1 MRKNINEPKSKKL
14 NPQNKLKKVLYPRNS
29 KPITFETYIGINNQ
43 KVKKKKNNK
52 PKQNKK
58 NDTSISPPPSR
69 KTKNKNIQEK
79 YQANKSQNNSTFL
92 ELDYLNFS
100 RIDIGLRKLN
110 SSFDEDMFN
119 SKIFIKEKKELV
131 SNRYNGIESSF
142 DTSKTET
149 VLNSNNNNNYIKESK
164 EKLLKTPSTLC
175 NYYDKSEATTSQKK
189 NNCINNI
196 KIEKEKNKL
205 RKNLNKLYEESRNDD
220 NTYINVNKRN
230 NKNIINWKLKDS
242 IKITKE
248 KEKEKKEDEYSK
260 TLNENKKE
268 LNKMIFDIKRDFV
281 KNQTQKKLNQ
291 KKDLDFIEYK
301 NEIPHKN
308 NLMENY
314 LNGKINKRKE
324 SYNTASYK
332 KNNYYAQ
339 ISNIPKDI
347 ARALKYTND
356 NITSDIKISN
366 NTNNTLDIN
375 SLININFN
383 STVNN
388 NNNIINNKS
397 KNRKQNNTTN
407 GIYYV
412 KNNKNNYKQ
421 ANKHSGQKPIILCY
435 DQMKYDSY
443 FVTPKNTKKL
453 IKKGKVQTSNKST
466 KIDSNS
472 GGIKHGTSSTNNKTN
487 DYNIISNP
495 LLRLKNKS
503 FNKYINNNNYIQNNN
518 NNRIIYINN
527 NNLKNHKSSS
537 LLIKQNCVL
546 SNTKGTTS
554 QNSNINIILKLLNS
568 GMKKN
573 SQLIQD
579 LLCKVN
585 YSNSNTKSPLK
596 KYKSSN
602 ALKISKTLT
611 EHNILNRIQETP
623 KYNKIPKS
631 GNAYT
636 TTLIKK
642 NIYKSSNSKNINNN
656 KGIKYHNSTVKK
668 NNKQFFGSNN
678 NYKDIL
684 NNLFNHKTQSDFK
697 TNKYYVLNNSNI
709 NSNNGNKYNNN
720 NEYGMDKHIKQKLLD
735 RMNNASNNGWQYV
748 YKGNKNNN
756 NNKGNK
762 KVLMENL
769 SEIMKSPDKNDFINN
784 DTIISN
790 ESDEGNNNKY

>member
-1 MRKNINEPKSKKL
+1 
-14 NPQNKLKKVLYPRNS
+14 
-29 KPITFETYIGINNQ
+29 
-43 KVKKKKNNK
+43 
-52 PKQNKK
+52 
-58 NDTSISPPPSR
+58 
-69 KTKNKNIQEK
+69 
-79 YQANKSQNNSTFL
+79 
-92 ELDYLNFS
+92 
-100 RIDIGLRKLN
+100 
-110 SSFDEDMFN
+110 
-119 SKIFIKEKKELV
+119 
-131 SNRYNGIESSF
+131 
-142 DTSKTET
+142 
-149 VLNSNNNNNYIKESK
+149 
-164 EKLLKTPSTLC
+164 
-175 NYYDKSEATTSQKK
+175 
-189 NNCINNI
+189 
-196 KIEKEKNKL
+196 
-205 RKNLNKLYEESRNDD
+205 
-220 NTYINVNKRN
+220 
-230 NKNIINWKLKDS
+230 
-242 IKITKE
+242 
-248 KEKEKKEDEYSK
+248 
-260 TLNENKKE
+260 
-268 LNKMIFDIKRDFV
+268 MIFDIKRDFV

-472 GGIKHGTSSTNNKTN
+472 GGIKHGTSSTNNKNN

-503 FNKYINNNNYIQNNN
+503 FNKYINNNRIIYINNN

-527 NNLKNHKSSS
+527 NTLKNHKSSS
-537 LLIKQNCVL
+537 LLIKQNGVL

-554 QNSNINIILKLLNS
+554 QNSNI
-568 GMKKN
+568 
-573 SQLIQD
+573 
-579 LLCKVN
+579 
-585 YSNSNTKSPLK
+585 
-596 KYKSSN
+596 
-602 ALKISKTLT
+602 
-611 EHNILNRIQETP
+611 
-623 KYNKIPKS
+623 
-631 GNAYT
+631 
-636 TTLIKK
+636 
-642 NIYKSSNSKNINNN
+642 
-656 KGIKYHNSTVKK
+656 
-668 NNKQFFGSNN
+668 
-678 NYKDIL
+678 
-684 NNLFNHKTQSDFK
+684 
-697 TNKYYVLNNSNI
+697 KYY
-709 NSNNGNKYNNN
+709 
-720 NEYGMDKHIKQKLLD
+720 
-735 RMNNASNNGWQYV
+735 
-748 YKGNKNNN
+748 
-756 NNKGNK
+756 
-762 KVLMENL
+762 
-769 SEIMKSPDKNDFINN
+769 
-784 DTIISN
+784 T
-790 ESDEGNNNKY
+790 